1 VDLTARVIRLRPE
14 EAKNGSGRTI
24 ALEGELWDLIQRRY
38 SARLLPTKLDRIK
51 MATLVFHHNGGKQVI
66 RMDIAWKA
74 ACRAAGCSAI
84 STTSA
89 ARLRNMIRAGVPQAV
104 AMAISGH
111 KTSSM
116 FQRYNITS
124 EDDLRQAAQRVQLY
138 VDGLPTEAKR

>member
-1 VDLTARVIRLRPE
+1 
-14 EAKNGSGRTI
+14 
-24 ALEGELWDLIQRRY
+24 
-38 SARLLPTKLDRIK
+38 
-51 MATLVFHHNGGKQVI
+51 
-66 RMDIAWKA
+66 
-74 ACRAAGCSAI
+74 
-84 STTSA
+84 
-89 ARLRNMIRAGVPQAV
+89 MIRAGVPQAV